1 MGVTEGAYFYAVVN
15 DWQLESSSRSHHVN
29 SLDRS
34 RAASWDGD
42 FPLQRAKYA
51 SSYSTKMMQQK
62 VQVQLISSPTSV
74 HDTSRMHVLQSCS
87 QLNKV
92 FPEISNDKM
101 IAFKDLKFQHQKHL
115 SFVLNVHINDK

>member
-1 MGVTEGAYFYAVVN
+1 
-15 DWQLESSSRSHHVN
+15 
-29 SLDRS
+29 
-34 RAASWDGD
+34 
-42 FPLQRAKYA
+42 
-51 SSYSTKMMQQK
+51 MMQQK

-101 IAFKDLKFQHQKHL
+101 IAFKDLKFQFQKHL